1 MKNLSAYDRIKI
13 VVYVIGLI
21 LTIYL
26 ITDVGLIDSHT
37 APPGFVLA
45 LFFMFLGI
53 LWYFVDRIVIHFS
66 SVIQIKHT
74 INIFGIYLN
83 FIIVIWIIIRAL

>member
-1 MKNLSAYDRIKI
+1 MNNVSAYDRIKI

-26 ITDVGLIDSHT
+26 IADVGLIDSHT
-37 APPGFVLA
+37 PPPGFVLA